1 MNFSQKGFS
10 ISWYDRIWMLYRRM
24 QHLVQYCMIG
34 CLGAGMDCAL
44 YTLLIE
50 HTSLHYQLINILST
64 SVGICNNFIWN
75 AFLNFKIWDHF
86 FLRFCSFYCV
96 GAIGILITSGFLY
109 LLVECFCCN
118 KILAKIITIFL
129 VTAVQFLLNKY
140 ITFKKKNNYPYV

>member
-1 MNFSQKGFS
+1 MVDFSQKGPS
-10 ISWYDRIWMLYRRM
+10 ISWYDRLWVLYRRV

-34 CLGAGMDCAL
+34 CLGAGMDFVL

-50 HTSLHYQLINILST
+50 QTSLHYQVVNIFST

-75 AFLNFKIWDHF
+75 AFLNFKVWNHF

-96 GAIGILITSGFLY
+96 GAIGILITSGCLY
-109 LLVECFCCN
+109 LLIECLDWN
-118 KILAKIITIFL
+118 KIAAKVITIFL

-140 ITFKKKNNYPYV
+140 ITFKKKSY

>member
-1 MNFSQKGFS
+1 MVDFPQKGSS
-10 ISWYDRIWMLYRRM
+10 ISWYDRIWELYRRI

-34 CLGAGMDCAL
+34 CLGAGMDFVL

-50 HTSLHYQLINILST
+50 QTSLHYQVVNILST

-75 AFLNFKIWDHF
+75 AFLNFKVWNHF
-86 FLRFCSFYCV
+86 LLRFCSFYCV

-109 LLVECFCCN
+109 LLIECLDWN
-118 KILAKIITIFL
+118 KIAAKVITIFL

-140 ITFKKKNNYPYV
+140 VTFKKKSD